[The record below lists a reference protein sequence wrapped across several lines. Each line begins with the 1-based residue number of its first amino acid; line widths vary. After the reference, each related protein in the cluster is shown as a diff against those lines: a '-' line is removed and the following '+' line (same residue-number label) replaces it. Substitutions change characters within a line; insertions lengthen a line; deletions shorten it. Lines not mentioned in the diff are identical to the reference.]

1 MNFAIPS
8 DARLT
13 APMNKAVKILIV
25 DDEVDICFL
34 LSSILRQRSYITSY
48 VNSIAAAKSA
58 LQNETPSL
66 LFLDNYLPDGLGLD
80 FLVYLKQHFPAVKII
95 MITAHDGI
103 VERSRAA
110 VNGADMFLSKPFTRE
125 SIQAAVSKLL

>member
-1 MNFAIPS
+1 MNYAIPS
-8 DARLT
+8 DTRLT

-80 FLVYLKQHFPAVKII
+80 FLVYVKQQFPAIKII